1 MKTLKSVTNKVV
13 MTFGL
18 LTLLLIL
25 ISGCSD
31 SSATNP
37 TSSSSSGN
45 SLSVSV
51 KSDNS
56 MDNPADEIVIT
67 EAKALITEIEFELEG
82 SGTNQEI
89 KAGPIVVNFNLS
101 GGIQT
106 ILSSNI
112 PTGVYDKVKFQ
123 IHKPE
128 DTESIPDPEFREGES
143 GNQRYSFIVKGTYN
157 GSSFVY
163 KSRKSA
169 SIVINFDNAI
179 NLQAAS
185 LNLTVLFNHLQ
196 WFKSG
201 QIILDPRNSSHE
213 NEIDDN
219 IKSSFKRAFK
229 DDDKNGSPD
238 E

>member
-1 MKTLKSVTNKVV
+1 MKTLKLNFTKDA
-13 MTFGL
+13 FLAGL
-18 LTLLLIL
+18 LTLLLVMV
-25 ISGCSD
+25 SGCGD
-31 SSATNP
+31 SSVTNP
-37 TSSSSSGN
+37 SSSSSDK

-56 MDNPADEIVIT
+56 IDNPADEIVIT

-82 SGTNQEI
+82 SGTSQEI

-112 PTGVYDKVKFQ
+112 PSGVYNKVKFQ

-128 DTESIPDPEFREGES
+128 DTEPIPDPEFREGTS
-143 GNQRYSFIVKGTYN
+143 GNQRYSFIVKGSYN
-157 GSSFVY
+157 GNSFIY
-163 KSRKSA
+163 KSRKSTN
-169 SIVINFDNAI
+169 IVINFDKAVNF
-179 NLQAAS
+179 QATG
-185 LNLTVLFNHLQ
+185 LNLTVLFNQ
-196 WFKSG
+196 FSWFKSG
-201 QIILDPRNSSHE
+201 SVILDPGNSSHE